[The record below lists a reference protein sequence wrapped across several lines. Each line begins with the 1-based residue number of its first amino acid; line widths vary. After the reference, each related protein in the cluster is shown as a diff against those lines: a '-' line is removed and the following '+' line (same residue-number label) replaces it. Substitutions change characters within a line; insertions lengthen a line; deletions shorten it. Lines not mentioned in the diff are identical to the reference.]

1 MINLIAAIDRNR
13 GLGFNNELLVK
24 LPSDMSHFKKLTT
37 GHFIVQGRKTYDS
50 IGHPLPNR
58 HNIILTRNKDYKA
71 PVGTFVYHDIETVIK
86 QYKLLNNNESEL
98 FIIGGSELFSQTLEF
113 ADRIYLTIIEHSFEN
128 VDSFFP
134 ELSTV
139 DWKVVS
145 EETIYKPRDDKNEF
159 DLYFLTYQRRNKE

>member
-1 MINLIAAIDRNR
+1 LINLIAAIDRNR

-58 HNIILTRNKDYKA
+58 QNIILTRNKEYRA
-71 PVGTFVYHDIETVIK
+71 PLGTFVYHDIETVIK

-98 FIIGGSELFSQTLEF
+98 FIIGGAELFSQSLEF

-128 VDSFFP
+128 CDSFFP
-134 ELSTV
+134 ELSNV
-139 DWKVVS
+139 DWKVLS
-145 EETIYKPRDDKNEF
+145 EKTIHVPKDAKNEY
-159 DLYFLTYQRRNKE
+159 DHYFLTYEKRRK